1 MLVSNDSDA
10 ATQAELSASPGS
22 EDMVLV
28 HVGRGVG
35 CGIVTGGRRVSGAH
49 HAAGEIG
56 HVTVGTDGGE
66 DCPCGKRGCLETW
79 LSIPRLRAALDS
91 PDGHE
96 VVEAGGER
104 LGVALA
110 PIVAALD
117 LSEVVL
123 AGPEELLAP
132 VLPVLERTL
141 AQRLLADPDAPLSVR
156 LAASPEDIVLRGAA
170 AVVLWDQTRG
180 RLDPAPN
187 PHHLP
192 PPPAPPTT
200 CTTSETS
207 TAPPHHHHHRTSV
220 HTPGPTGPTARK
232 EDRMIRRLPIVAL
245 TSAALVLTACASGG
259 DTSDTPAA
267 TSSTSNAGK
276 TITLWLA
283 GGDTPDELRTYL
295 SDTFKAKTGATLTIE
310 EQAWPDLVTKLTT
323 ALPDAENTPDV
334 VELGNTQSPTFT
346 NVGAFLDISD
356 QYDALGGDKLLQS
369 FVEAGSVDGKK
380 YALPYYFGSRYM
392 FHAQG
397 RLEGGR
403 RRTRRPPST
412 SSTRPSPRSPQDEPA
427 RHQELLRLLHRR
439 PGLAQRHL
447 LDLRQRR
454 RPGQEGERAVGLHP
468 LRPELPQGPPAA
480 PGDPEDRE
488 QRPGRR
494 QGPDPL
500 ALHQRR
506 RRHHRRRRQG
516 HRQDHPLRRHDH
528 GAGLG
533 ALVDR

>member
-1 MLVSNDSDA
+1 M
-10 ATQAELSASPGS
+10 
-22 EDMVLV
+22 

-123 AGPEELLAP
+123 AGPEELLGP

-141 AQRLLADPDAPLSVR
+141 AAAPARGPRCPAVRPARRITRRTSSCAAQRRWSSGTSSGSSDPDRHHPLHR
-156 LAASPEDIVLRGAA
+156 A
-170 AVVLWDQTRG
+170 
-180 RLDPAPN
+180 
-187 PHHLP
+187 HHHQHQHDSTTT
-192 PPPAPPTT
+192 APPTT
-200 CTTSETS
+200 
-207 TAPPHHHHHRTSV
+207 RTRC
-220 HTPGPTGPTARK
+220 TPGPTGPTARK

-259 DTSDTPAA
+259 DSSDTPAA
-267 TSSTSNAGK
+267 TELDLDNAGK

-295 SDTFKAKTGATLTIE
+295 TDTFKAKTGATLKIE

-323 ALPDAENTPDV
+323 VPARRREHPGRRRARQHPVADLHQRRRLPRHLRPVRRARRRQAAPVLRRGRLGRRQEVRPAVLLRLALHV
-334 VELGNTQSPTFT
+334 
-346 NVGAFLDISD
+346 
-356 QYDALGGDKLLQS
+356 
-369 FVEAGSVDGKK
+369 
-380 YALPYYFGSRYM
+380 
-392 FHAQG
+392 HAQG

-412 SSTRPSPRSPQDEPA
+412 SSTPRSRRSRQENPRDIKNFSGFFIGGQDWRNGISWIFA
-427 RHQELLRLLHRR
+427 N
-439 PGLAQRHL
+439 GGDLAKKEN
-447 LDLRQRR
+447 
-454 RPGQEGERAVGLHP
+454 GQWVSTLSDP
-468 LRPELPQGPPAA
+468 NTPQGPAA
-480 PGDPEDRE
+480 AAGDPEDRE
-488 QRPGRR
+488 QRAGRR
-494 QGPDPL
+494 QGPDAV
-500 ALHQRR
+500 ALHQRHR
-506 RRHHRRRRQG
+506 RDHRRRRQG
-516 HRQDHPLRRHDH
+516 HRQDLPRRRDDH